1 MNLQLGVPGGNGEEK
16 LGRRGMDGLMG
27 GKSRGRV
34 GVRSEL
40 KGNETRGIGMGRK
53 VRYEKSAASV
63 TV

>member
-1 MNLQLGVPGGNGEEK
+1 
-16 LGRRGMDGLMG
+16 MG